1 MIQLPSP
8 FLKCVNGFD
17 KIAFKNNSEKL
28 LESFLLKLFIP
39 VFSTA
44 FSLPIELL
52 GADKY
57 NLATCLISSKPPSS
71 TNNSLRMARGN
82 IRFRRMLEQLSTYT
96 NFKILKIQGD
106 SSEDQ
111 NTQIASLTFNIEF
124 ENDSFIPSSATSID
138 GSTAVSTREHVIRDL
153 IARALLQT
161 FTEKALVYNNTNTHQ
176 EIKDV
181 TCTAVN
187 NDGDTISAITVARVD
202 NFDVAGDSEVPA

>member
-1 MIQLPSP
+1 MANADQVYGTNGPSVDTGAHQR
-8 FLKCVNGFD
+8 LYSISITQSGF
-17 KIAFKNNSEKL
+17 N
-28 LESFLLKLFIP
+28 
-39 VFSTA
+39 STA
-44 FSLPIELL
+44 GNTGSGGVTP
-52 GADKY
+52 ATY
-57 NLATCLISSKPPSS
+57 NDFGTKPSS

-96 NFKILKIQGD
+96 NFKIMKLQGD

-111 NTQIASLTFNIEF
+111 NTQIASLSFNIAF
-124 ENDSFIPSSATSID
+124 ENDSFIPSSATPID
-138 GSTAVSTREHVIRDL
+138 GSTAVSTREDVIRDL
-153 IARALLQT
+153 IARALLST

-202 NFDVAGDSEVPA
+202 NYDVAGDSEVPA

>member
-1 MIQLPSP
+1 MANADQVYGTNGPSVDTGAHQR
-8 FLKCVNGFD
+8 LYSISITQSGF
-17 KIAFKNNSEKL
+17 N
-28 LESFLLKLFIP
+28 
-39 VFSTA
+39 STA
-44 FSLPIELL
+44 GNTGSGGVTP
-52 GADKY
+52 ATY
-57 NLATCLISSKPPSS
+57 NDFGTKPSS

-96 NFKILKIQGD
+96 NFKIMKLQGD

-111 NTQIASLTFNIEF
+111 NTQIASLSFNIAF

-138 GSTAVSTREHVIRDL
+138 GSTAVATREHVIRDL
-153 IARALLQT
+153 IARALLST

-176 EIKDV
+176 EINDV

-202 NFDVAGDSEVPA
+202 NYDVAGDSEVPA

>member
-1 MIQLPSP
+1 MANADQVYGTNGPSVDTGAHQR
-8 FLKCVNGFD
+8 LYSISITQSGF
-17 KIAFKNNSEKL
+17 N
-28 LESFLLKLFIP
+28 
-39 VFSTA
+39 STA
-44 FSLPIELL
+44 GNTGSGGVTP
-52 GADKY
+52 ATY
-57 NLATCLISSKPPSS
+57 NDFGTKPSS

-96 NFKILKIQGD
+96 NFKIMKLQGD

-111 NTQIASLTFNIEF
+111 NTQIASLSFNIAF

-138 GSTAVSTREHVIRDL
+138 GSTAVSTREDVIRDL
-153 IARALLQT
+153 IARALLST

-202 NFDVAGDSEVPA
+202 NYDVAGDSEVPA

>member
-1 MIQLPSP
+1 MANADQVYGTNGPSVDTGAHQR
-8 FLKCVNGFD
+8 LYSISITQSGF
-17 KIAFKNNSEKL
+17 N
-28 LESFLLKLFIP
+28 
-39 VFSTA
+39 STA
-44 FSLPIELL
+44 SSTASGGVTP
-52 GADKY
+52 ATY
-57 NLATCLISSKPPSS
+57 NDFGTKPSS

-96 NFKILKIQGD
+96 NFKIMKLQGD

-111 NTQIASLTFNIEF
+111 NTQIASLSFNIAF

-138 GSTAVSTREHVIRDL
+138 GSTAVSTREDVIRDL
-153 IARALLQT
+153 IARALLST

-202 NFDVAGDSEVPA
+202 NYDVAGDSEVPA